1 MRSGLWPRRLSRW
14 RTRKSLPTAG
24 AAFRA
29 ASATARD
36 VSRGF
41 HPGGRVVAAR
51 RGGGRRRQA
60 TGRRRDEQTG
70 HHGVR
75 EEAHHF
81 AAQVTRIRLE
91 WMPKEVAA
99 AAKSAEVAGATN
111 AKGNWRTAGAIFR
124 GLCAL
129 AATLCTR

>member
-1 MRSGLWPRRLSRW
+1 V
-14 RTRKSLPTAG
+14 AV
-24 AAFRA
+24 RA
-29 ASATARD
+29 VR
-36 VSRGF
+36 
-41 HPGGRVVAAR
+41 VAAVGVAVR
-51 RGGGRRRQA
+51 PPAAGR
-60 TGRRRDEQTG
+60 RRRDEQSG

-91 WMPKEVAA
+91 WMPKVVTA

-111 AKGNWRTAGAIFR
+111 AKGNWRTAGTIFR